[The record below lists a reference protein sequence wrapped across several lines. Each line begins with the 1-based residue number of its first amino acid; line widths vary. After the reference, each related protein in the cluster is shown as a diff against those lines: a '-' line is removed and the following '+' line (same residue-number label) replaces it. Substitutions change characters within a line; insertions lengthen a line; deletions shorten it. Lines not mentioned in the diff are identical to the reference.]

1 MINEDK
7 DDISSRELAR
17 EMTRLA
23 RAIETLA
30 SEIKSEFLSL
40 RKETVRNDVYMA
52 DRRTDE
58 VGEENLERRIQV
70 IELRAKTLTA
80 ALTGMLLT
88 VVGSIVVFVIT
99 RGIL

>member
-7 DDISSRELAR
+7 DEISSRELAR

-88 VVGSIVVFVIT
+88 VIGSIVVFVIT